1 MIKLKKTMKRTGKI
15 FLCFLLVVALVN
27 ILAPLFCRKP
37 DEKYAENL
45 RQTEFTSETAGA
57 ERIRC
62 IDDNEEALLWRLRMI
77 GTAKES
83 IVLSTFDLRAD
94 ENGTKLLAALNHA
107 AAKGVKIQLLIDG
120 IYQQLFLA
128 GSSDF
133 QALAAHEN
141 VEVGVY
147 NPVTPANLFKLN
159 YRMHDKY
166 VIIDEKMYLLGGRNS
181 NDIFLGD
188 HTEDIN
194 VDRDILVYD
203 TSEGQGESLQQL
215 ENYFHEIWNESCVHV
230 KKGKESSKYA
240 DQYQHMEEIYASL
253 LEKYNDIETYNSW
266 AKDTTEANKITLID
280 NGTQADR
287 KTPQVLQTIQ
297 YLSENADHV
306 ISGARASIF
315 STFILVAVISIFG
328 TIVGV
333 GCGYYGGIMDSVMM
347 RISDVCLAFP
357 GLVFAMAIAAILGGG
372 IQNAIIALA
381 VISWPKYSRIARSQ
395 TLALKNEPYIH
406 AAILSGDSSLQI
418 MLRHVFPNML
428 GPVLVTAMLD
438 IGTMMMELAGL
449 SFLGLGAQI
458 PMAEWGSMMSSGRSM
473 IQTYPWVV
481 LSPGIAIFVSVVI
494 FNLLGDTVRDY
505 LDPKNREAF

>member
-1 MIKLKKTMKRTGKI
+1 MVKLKKTMKRTGKI

-188 HTEDIN
+188 QTEDIN

-203 TSEGQGESLQQL
+203 TSEGKGESLLQL
-215 ENYFHEIWNESCVHV
+215 EDYFHKIWNEGCVSIRTR
-230 KKGKESSKYA
+230 KQSSKYT
-240 DQYQHMEEIYASL
+240 DQYQNMEELYTSL
-253 LEKYNDIETYNSW
+253 LEKYNDIETYSTW
-266 AKDTTEANKITLID
+266 EKDTEEANKITLIH
-280 NGTQADR
+280 NGTQAGR
-287 KTPQVLQTIQ
+287 KTPQVLQAIQ

-306 ISGARASIF
+306 IIQ
-315 STFILVAVISIFG
+315 TPYVI
-328 TIVGV
+328 
-333 GCGYYGGIMDSVMM
+333 CNGYMYTA
-347 RISDVCLAFP
+347 LHK
-357 GLVFAMAIAAILGGG
+357 IAD
-372 IQNAIIALA
+372 
-381 VISWPKYSRIARSQ
+381 
-395 TLALKNEPYIH
+395 H
-406 AAILSGDSSLQI
+406 AKLQI
-418 MLRHVFPNML
+418 ILNAVEKGSNPWGCTDYLNQKKKILKTGADVYELMNDY
-428 GPVLVTAMLD
+428 PVHTK
-438 IGTMMMELAGL
+438 T
-449 SFLGLGAQI
+449 
-458 PMAEWGSMMSSGRSM
+458 
-473 IQTYPWVV
+473 V
-481 LSPGIAIFVSVVI
+481 LIDNRLSVVGSY
-494 FNLLGDTVRDY
+494 NLDMRSTY
-505 LDPKNREAF
+505 LDTELMLVIDSKRLNQQIRTTENDYMEKSKEILANGQETEGAKYEKKILTWQKKLFYGALRIIIRPLRQLL